1 MMSSCDIL
9 RIHAFWQFY
18 RYKRNI
24 TRIFRIDICR
34 IVGYHRQPS
43 GFLPIWLL
51 ISAIFYPAEYRKLA
65 RVDVRGNACTVI
77 NKRERKRSNSKDLLG
92 VVTESDFE
100 RLGELIGE
108 V

>member
-1 MMSSCDIL
+1 MPKL
-9 RIHAFWQFY
+9 
-18 RYKRNI
+18 NI
-24 TRIFRIDICR
+24 SFEYHRFFGISNVCIRWR
-34 IVGYHRQPS
+34 YHRQPS
-43 GFLPIWLL
+43 GFLPILLL

-77 NKRERKRSNSKDLLG
+77 NKTERKRSNSKDLLG

>member
-1 MMSSCDIL
+1 MAILAISHVMKSITYKHQNHRFRVFRQSL

-18 RYKRNI
+18 RYKKNI

-77 NKRERKRSNSKDLLG
+77 KKANKKPA
-92 VVTESDFE
+92 
-100 RLGELIGE
+100 
-108 V
+108 